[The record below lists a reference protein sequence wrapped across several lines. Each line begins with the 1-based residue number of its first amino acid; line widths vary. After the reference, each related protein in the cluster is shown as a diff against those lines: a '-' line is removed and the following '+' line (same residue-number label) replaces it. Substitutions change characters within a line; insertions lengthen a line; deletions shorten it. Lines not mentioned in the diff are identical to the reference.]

1 MSEIHLAL
9 GTLLCE
15 NMAEAHLLVSHLART
30 GNPVALCST
39 LSCSCFHL
47 WHFYTTILIA
57 PQGTRPPLKLRYI
70 KAVRLLFL
78 SFGRGDKH
86 AHHLAFHERCLIKII
101 LYTIFIE
108 NRKYPV
114 KNILAEFCVC
124 QLTSAETD

>member
-39 LSCSCFHL
+39 LSC
-47 WHFYTTILIA
+47 FYTTILIA

>member
-39 LSCSCFHL
+39 LSC

>member
-39 LSCSCFHL
+39 LSCS
-47 WHFYTTILIA
+47 

-101 LYTIFIE
+101 LYTIFIK

>member
-39 LSCSCFHL
+39 LSCFHL

-124 QLTSAETD
+124 QLTSAETY